1 MSKLLLVED
10 ETRMREV
17 IKMLLSD
24 LPLTIL
30 EASDGQEALDIFS
43 SETVQMVIT
52 DLKLPKVGGMQVLK
66 TIKEQRPDVPVV
78 VVTAF
83 GSIDNAVEAIHEG
96 AYDYVTKPFTEDKLR
111 SCVEKALQV
120 SRLTSEV
127 QYLRKE
133 IAGKYTFD
141 NIIGNSEE
149 ICEILRLAGEVS
161 KTDTTVL
168 LRGESGT
175 GKELLSRA
183 THLNSPRAALP
194 FLPVNCAAIPATLL
208 EAELFGYEKGAFT
221 GASQQKKGKFE
232 IASGGTLF
240 LDEIG
245 DMELDVQA
253 KFLRV
258 LESKTIE
265 RLGGTRIIPID
276 VRIIA
281 ATNKDLEAMV
291 TEGSFREDLY
301 YRLSVFPIHIPP
313 LRERRDDIEPLCNY
327 FIKEFSEAFGR
338 RPPVF
343 SDRVLEL
350 FQSHPWNGNIREL
363 RNVLERAM
371 ILSKGDRI
379 TTAHVILSGGP
390 VARPVDNMGAQQMV
404 EQLVRRHRV
413 GLDELEKR
421 YIHFA
426 MEESGHN
433 VSRAA
438 RLLGLSRAT
447 LRYRLDKIDEKQAN
461 KNLQGKN

>member
-10 ETRMREV
+10 EPRMREV

-24 LPLTIL
+24 LPLTIF
-30 EASDGQEALDIFS
+30 EAGDGQEALEIFS

-52 DLKLPKVGGMQVLK
+52 DLKLPKIGGMQVLK

-127 QYLRKE
+127 RYLRKE

-141 NIIGNSEE
+141 NIIGNSGE

-221 GASQQKKGKFE
+221 GAAQQKKGKFE

-245 DMELDVQA
+245 DMELDVQS

-258 LESKTIE
+258 LESKNIE
-265 RLGGTRIIPID
+265 RLGGTRIIPTD

-343 SDRVLEL
+343 SDKVLEL

-390 VARPVDNMGAQQMV
+390 VAKPVDNMGAQQMV

-413 GLDELEKR
+413 GLEELEKR
-421 YIHFA
+421 YIQFA

-438 RLLGLSRAT
+438 RLLNLSRAT
-447 LRYRLDKIDEKQAN
+447 LRYRLDKMDEK
-461 KNLQGKN
+461 